1 MISENVAKILLD
13 IKAVALNPEKP
24 FRFVSGILSPIYCDN
39 RLIMSYPDK
48 RREIR
53 DYFLE
58 IIEKNNLE
66 FDIVAG
72 VATSGIPHAAWIA
85 EKLEKP
91 MIYIRS
97 SKKEHGKGKQIE
109 GELKNDQRVLVV
121 EDLISTGRSS
131 VAAVK
136 AVEEAGGKVV
146 ACVAIF
152 TYNMKKANQKFREA
166 DCNLISLSNFETL
179 IETASSNNYIKTE
192 DKDKILKW
200 NKNPQEWGNRMG
212 FE

>member
-1 MISENVAKILLD
+1 MISEEVAKILLD

-39 RLIMSYPDK
+39 RLIMSYPEK

-58 IIEKNNLE
+58 TIEKNNLE

-109 GELKNDQRVLVV
+109 GELKNGQRVLVV
-121 EDLISTGRSS
+121 EDLISTGGSS

-136 AVEEAGGKVV
+136 AVEDAGGEVV
-146 ACVAIF
+146 ACLAIF
-152 TYNMKKANQKFREA
+152 TYNMEKANQKFKEA
-166 DCNLISLSNFETL
+166 DCNLIPLSNFETL
-179 IETASSNNYIKTE
+179 IETASKNNYIKSG
-192 DKDKILKW
+192 DKDKILEW